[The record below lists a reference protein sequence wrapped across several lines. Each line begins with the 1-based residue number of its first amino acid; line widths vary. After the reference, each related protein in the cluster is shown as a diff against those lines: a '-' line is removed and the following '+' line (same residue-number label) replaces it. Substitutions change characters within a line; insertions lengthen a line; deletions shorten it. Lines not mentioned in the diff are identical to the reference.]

1 MADSTQEDQP
11 RKKSR
16 LSANLVVGQ
25 TSHNVEQDGYGKH
38 IHPTTSSIPI
48 PIKTSSV
55 HGQIKRSFW
64 LNLSFCDSGPCAYMI
79 PYHLLQFWIGLDQ
92 QENNTLQTFNT
103 LVDAAYGITW
113 HNFDLSLYNQATTR
127 KRLLTQGSTTYETID
142 FETSQ
147 NLMILTDINNTHQ
160 PRVLWP
166 DEYMPPGHKNTTSD
180 LQLGTNFCKI
190 EELATGHTKHFQFSP
205 EPLPPSHV
213 WELAKIDK
221 SGNHAAKMFP
231 ARQHTSQLQTLDIPI
246 IAIPVFLNADRWNE
260 RPSLRFSVS
269 CL

>member
-1 MADSTQEDQP
+1 
-11 RKKSR
+11 
-16 LSANLVVGQ
+16 
-25 TSHNVEQDGYGKH
+25 
-38 IHPTTSSIPI
+38 
-48 PIKTSSV
+48 
-55 HGQIKRSFW
+55 
-64 LNLSFCDSGPCAYMI
+64 MI
-79 PYHLLQFWIGLDQ
+79 PYHLLQFWIALNQ

-147 NLMILTDINNTHQ
+147 NLMILTDTNNTHQ

-180 LQLGTNFCKI
+180 LQFGTNFCKI

-205 EPLPPSHV
+205 ESLPTSHV

-246 IAIPVFLNADRWNE
+246 IATTTSGYTSMHIQYKPQPMPFIQLDCPHVMSETGNMKFIYRTRWDFSIDYTLHIK
-260 RPSLRFSVS
+260 PSSTTNLSYNKYVVPYPKASSSSSSEDGPIYYSFIATPK
-269 CL
+269 LL